1 MRFKVLLI
9 EDNESSVR
17 VLKRVIGKANL
28 DVVLANTLA
37 QAKVIFETTSPEL
50 YLCAV
55 VGYCLPDAP
64 HGQAINY
71 TISAFIPTIV
81 ITSEVE
87 EDIRENILA
96 KSVVDYIPKQ
106 NAQMFEYLSRLLIR
120 LEKNKQIGVLVVDK
134 SRHNRGIQSSLL
146 ARHNFITYDTS
157 SAKQALD
164 LLMRHPLI
172 KLMLVEEEL
181 ADSSGLELV
190 SEARKRY
197 DKDQLSIIGL
207 STNTSSSLFAQFI
220 KSGANDFLRKP
231 YCHEEFFCRI
241 VQNVEHIEQIEA
253 IRRAAN
259 SDYLTGLPNRRHF
272 FNKVSHSLQREQ
284 APMSL
289 ALIDLDNFKLIN
301 DSFGHDYGDV
311 VLKEVSKMIV
321 RHFSPFHY
329 SRFGGEE
336 FCIFMAEV
344 DHGQAIKLLDAF
356 RDAVSKKIIKSKGI
370 SHSCTL
376 SIGVTSRANKKI
388 ESMLTIADEHLY
400 SAKAQG
406 RNRVIGDTATKLK

>member
-9 EDNESSVR
+9 EDDESSVR

-37 QAKVIFETTSPEL
+37 QAKIIFETTSPEL

-55 VGYCLPDAP
+55 VGYSLPDAP
-64 HGQAINY
+64 HGQAINF
-71 TISAFIPTIV
+71 TINAFIPTIV

-96 KSVVDYIPKQ
+96 KSIVDYIPKQ
-106 NAQMFEYLSRLLIR
+106 NAQMFEYLNRLLVR

-134 SRHNRGIQSSLL
+134 SRHNRGILSSLL
-146 ARHNFITYDTS
+146 GRHNFITFDTS
-157 SAKQALD
+157 SAAQALD
-164 LLMRHPLI
+164 LLQRHPLI

-181 ADSSGLELV
+181 ADTKGLELV
-190 SEARKRY
+190 SEARKLY

-207 STNTSSSLFAQFI
+207 STNTHSSLLAQFI

-272 FNKVSHSLQREQ
+272 FNKVNHTIHRGQ

-311 VLKEVSKMIV
+311 VLKEVSKMII
-321 RHFSPFHY
+321 RHFSSFHY

-336 FCIFMAEV
+336 FCIFMAQT
-344 DHGQAIKLLDAF
+344 GQSEAIELLNSF
-356 RDAVSKKIIKSKGI
+356 RHEISQKVIKSKGI

-376 SIGVTSRANKKI
+376 SIGVTSRASKKI
-388 ESMLTIADEHLY
+388 ESMLSIADEHLY
-400 SAKAQG
+400 NAKAQG
-406 RNRVIGDTATKLK
+406 RNRVIGDPA

>member
-1 MRFKVLLI
+1 MKFKVLLI
-9 EDNESSVR
+9 EDSESSVR

-37 QAKVIFETTSPEL
+37 QAKIIFETTSPEL

-55 VGYCLPDAP
+55 VGYSLPDAP
-64 HGQAINY
+64 HGQAINF
-71 TISAFIPTIV
+71 TIDAFIPTIV
-81 ITSEVE
+81 ITSGVE

-96 KSVVDYIPKQ
+96 KPVVDYIPKQ

-120 LEKNKQIGVLVVDK
+120 LEKNKQIGVLLVDK
-134 SRHNRGIQSSLL
+134 SRRDRNKQSSLI
-146 ARHNFITYDTS
+146 ARHNFITYEAS
-157 SAKQALD
+157 SAEQALT
-164 LLMRHPLI
+164 LLQRHPLI
-172 KLMLVEEEL
+172 KLMLVEEQL
-181 ADSSGLELV
+181 ADTTGLELV
-190 SEARKRY
+190 SEARKLY

-207 STNTSSSLFAQFI
+207 STNMSASLLSQFI

-253 IRRAAN
+253 IRQAAN

-272 FNKVSHSLQREQ
+272 FNKVNNTIHRGQ
-284 APMSL
+284 AQMSL

-301 DSFGHDYGDV
+301 DSFGHDFGDV
-311 VLKEVSKMIV
+311 VLKEVSKIIV
-321 RHFSPFHY
+321 RHFSSFHF

-336 FCIFMAEV
+336 FCIFMANV
-344 DHGQAIKLLDAF
+344 DHAHAVELLNAF
-356 RDAVSKKIIKSKGI
+356 REDVSKKIIKSKGI

-376 SIGVTSRANKKI
+376 SVGVTSRASKKI
-388 ESMLTIADEHLY
+388 ESMLTVADEHLY
-400 SAKAQG
+400 KAKAQG
-406 RNRVIGDTATKLK
+406 RNRVIGDLD